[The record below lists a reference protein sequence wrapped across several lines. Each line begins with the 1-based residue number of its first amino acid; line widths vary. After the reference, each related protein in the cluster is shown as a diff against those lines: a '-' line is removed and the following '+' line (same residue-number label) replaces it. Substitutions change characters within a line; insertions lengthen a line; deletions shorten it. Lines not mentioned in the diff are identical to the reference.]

1 MCFVRV
7 VVLLAQTFNPV
18 FRIKWIWE
26 RLSRPLFQPPLKVG
40 GRVVRGAYISRA
52 YIAIS
57 SPVYYFPFFSLY
69 GRVLFGRLLASSFDA
84 ICARQLRTRF
94 IALYTHKNELN

>member
-1 MCFVRV
+1 MFCLNCCLISANVQPCFSYKMDTGE
-7 VVLLAQTFNPV
+7 AF
-18 FRIKWIWE
+18 
-26 RLSRPLFQPPLKVG
+26 PPTVSATPESG
-40 GRVVRGAYISRA
+40 WRVVRGAYISRA

-57 SPVYYFPFFSLY
+57 SSVYYFPFFSLY